1 MMRKVLST
9 ILLLFISI
17 LCFSQNGYESWDKR
31 YVKANISDVIR
42 FETAYADSVNK
53 GLIDGKYYSRF
64 SLFRIEAEFTGE
76 IRNIA
81 DSIRTSM
88 KNVNKLFGEKE
99 FLPVI
104 NAVIKEYR
112 FRINGTEYWFPIQN
126 VLEEAFQN
134 EILNHDTVTLYCI
147 FFNEH
152 RWNRALYNTFLI
164 SEFRKE

>member
-1 MMRKVLST
+1 MMRKTLST

-17 LCFSQNGYESWDKR
+17 LCFSQDGYESWDKR

-42 FETAYADSVNK
+42 FETVYADSVNK

-64 SLFRIEAEFTGE
+64 SLYQIKGE
-76 IRNIA
+76 YLGEKRDMA
-81 DSIRTSM
+81 DSIKTSM
-88 KNVNKLFGEKE
+88 ENVNKLFGEKD

-104 NAVIKEYR
+104 TAIKKEYR
-112 FRINGTEYWFPIQN
+112 FRIDGNEYWFPIQN
-126 VLEEAFQN
+126 VLEEPFQN
-134 EILNHDTVTLYCI
+134 EIIKSDTVTLYCI

-152 RWNRALYNTFLI
+152 RWNGALYNTFLI

>member
-1 MMRKVLST
+1 MRYTLYT

-17 LCFSQNGYESWDKR
+17 LCFSQNGFESWDKR
-31 YVKANISDVIR
+31 YVKANISDVLR

-76 IRNIA
+76 IRDLA
-81 DSIRTSM
+81 DSIKTSM

-104 NAVIKEYR
+104 NAVKKEYR
-112 FRINGTEYWFPIQN
+112 FRIDGNEYWFPIQN
-126 VLEEAFQN
+126 VLEEPFQN
-134 EILNHDTVTLYCI
+134 EIMNHDTVILYCI